1 MKSPPLISVIM
12 NCYNGEEFLIN
23 AIDSVY
29 AQTYKNWEIIFWDNA
44 SNDTSADI
52 ALSYDQ
58 KIQYFKDVT
67 TKPLYQ
73 ARGLAVQKAKG
84 KYLAFLDCDD
94 WWDPYKLE
102 KQISLFKD
110 LTIGFVY
117 GNYWMENEIKGT
129 KKIISQNI
137 FSSGRILDDLLKR
150 YTIGM
155 LTLMIRRSAYDQLEG
170 GFDPKFNII
179 GDFDVVVRLAAQW
192 DSDYVDEP
200 IAHYRWHGDNISK
213 TQQQKSCIELEKWYE
228 DIKNHSVISKSK
240 ELYNIPIII
249 NYASGIFYM
258 RNNMKKKGFKFLL
271 KVPLLRIEKIKLIVA
286 FLLPKF
292 VLKILTN

>member
-102 KQISLFKD
+102 KQISLFRD
-110 LTIGFVY
+110 ENIGFVY

-155 LTLMIRRSAYDQLEG
+155 LTLMIRRSAYDQLES
-170 GFDPKFNII
+170 GFDPRFNII
-179 GDFDVVVRLAAQW
+179 GDFDIVVRLAAQW
-192 DSDYVDEP
+192 YSDYVDEP
-200 IAHYRWHGDNISK
+200 IAHYRWHGDNISI
-213 TQQQKSCIELEKWYE
+213 THQQNSCIELEKWYE

-249 NYASGIFYM
+249 NYARGMFYM

-292 VLKILTN
+292 VLKFLTN